1 MPHRPCRKL
10 HAQGRSFGAVLFLLP
25 NVRCGLRPFAGG
37 KENEGMRCVERRTP
51 FRCRGI
57 SARTAR
63 EACAEEGWRRIRRNG
78 PAARGRR
85 GRAVRRKQRMFRYLQ
100 RCGCGVRAAALSQ
113 VAAAVRSGRAVSAAR
128 LCGRARRR
136 AASVALCAERGRRE
150 TRGRRGMRA
159 QASSRSA
166 VHAQCRLEAVAEL
179 ALFAG
184 GDVDAPQFQL
194 PAQLPQPAFQA
205 GRHVASQRALE
216 RGHV

>member
-1 MPHRPCRKL
+1 MHRDGPSGPSFFIAQRAVRAAAFCRRKGERR
-10 HAQGRSFGAVLFLLP
+10 HALRGAADTFPVPWYFCANSEGSLRGRGMAP
-25 NVRCGLRPFAGG
+25 QTAAWACRGG
-37 KENEGMRCVERRTP
+37 KERARCTLE
-51 FRCRGI
+51 
-57 SARTAR
+57 TAHVPVSP
-63 EACAEEGWRRIRRNG
+63 EAS
-78 PAARGRR
+78 
-85 GRAVRRKQRMFRYLQ
+85 
-100 RCGCGVRAAALSQ
+100 ALSQ

-184 GDVDAPQFQL
+184 SDVDAPQFQL

-205 GRHVASQRALE
+205 GRPVASQRALE

>member
-1 MPHRPCRKL
+1 MHRDGPSGPSFFI
-10 HAQGRSFGAVLFLLP
+10 AQ
-25 NVRCGLRPFAGG
+25 
-37 KENEGMRCVERRTP
+37 
-51 FRCRGI
+51 
-57 SARTAR
+57 
-63 EACAEEGWRRIRRNG
+63 
-78 PAARGRR
+78 
-85 GRAVRRKQRMFRYLQ
+85 RA
-100 RCGCGVRAAALSQ
+100 VRAAAFCRRKGERRHALRGAADTFPVPWYFCANSEGSLRGRGMAPQTAEWACRGGKGEGALYAGNSACSGTSRDVTVASELSQ

-184 GDVDAPQFQL
+184 SDVDASQFQL

>member
-1 MPHRPCRKL
+1 MHRDGPS
-10 HAQGRSFGAVLFLLP
+10 GPSFFYCPTCGAGCGLLP
-25 NVRCGLRPFAGG
+25 A
-37 KENEGMRCVERRTP
+37 ERRTK
-51 FRCRGI
+51 
-57 SARTAR
+57 
-63 EACAEEGWRRIRRNG
+63 ACAAWNGGHLSGAVVFLREQRGKLARKRDSAAYGGMGLPRGKGEGALYAGNSACSG
-78 PAARGRR
+78 TSGDVTVASE
-85 GRAVRRKQRMFRYLQ
+85 
-100 RCGCGVRAAALSQ
+100 LSQ

-184 GDVDAPQFQL
+184 SDVDASQFQL

>member
-10 HAQGRSFGAVLFLLP
+10 HAQGRSFGAVLFYCP
-25 NVRCGLRPFAGG
+25 TCVRDAAFCRRKG
-37 KENEGMRCVERRTP
+37 ERRHAL
-51 FRCRGI
+51 RGAADTFPVPWYFCANSEGRLARKRDGAAYGGMGLPQGKGEGALYAGN
-57 SARTAR
+57 SACSGTSRDVTVAS
-63 EACAEEGWRRIRRNG
+63 E
-78 PAARGRR
+78 
-85 GRAVRRKQRMFRYLQ
+85 
-100 RCGCGVRAAALSQ
+100 LSQ

-179 ALFAG
+179 AFFAG
-184 GDVDAPQFQL
+184 SDVDASQFQL

>member
-25 NVRCGLRPFAGG
+25 NVRAGCGLLPA
-37 KENEGMRCVERRTP
+37 ERRTKTCAAWSGVYLSGAVV
-51 FRCRGI
+51 FLREQRGN
-57 SARTAR
+57 
-63 EACAEEGWRRIRRNG
+63 ACAEEGWRRIRRHG
-78 PAARGRR
+78 PAAGERR
-85 GRAVRRKQRMFRYLQ
+85 GRAVRRKQRMLRYLR
-100 RCGCGVRAAALSQ
+100 RCGCGAGSVALSQ
-113 VAAAVRSGRAVSAAR
+113 VAAAVRSGRVVSAAR

-179 ALFAG
+179 AFFAG
-184 GDVDAPQFQL
+184 GDVDASQFQL